1 MVEASPAENTYDVI
15 SGILQMLNVLR
26 IVLHPDPTL
35 LPEPLQVHTYTIY
48 VKVTKTKI
56 PQAVRACI
64 RMTTY
69 WGEWMTTIMLS

>member
-1 MVEASPAENTYDVI
+1 M
-15 SGILQMLNVLR
+15 R
-26 IVLHPDPTL
+26 IVSHLDPTL
-35 LPEPLQVHTYTIY
+35 LPELLQVLTYTKN
-48 VKVTKTKI
+48 VKVTKTTF